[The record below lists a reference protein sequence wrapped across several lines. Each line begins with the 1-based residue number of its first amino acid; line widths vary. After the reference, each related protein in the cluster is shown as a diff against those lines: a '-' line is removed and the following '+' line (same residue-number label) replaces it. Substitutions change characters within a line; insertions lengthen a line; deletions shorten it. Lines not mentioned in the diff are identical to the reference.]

1 MVHTRAKIAGT
12 ILFDQES
19 HREKRQ
25 TETER
30 GIEILDS
37 EVHDTSEREDE
48 RYILGKQSIS
58 GDNIQETFITC

>member
-1 MVHTRAKIAGT
+1 VT

-25 TETER
+25 RETER
-30 GIEILDS
+30 RIEIIYL
-37 EVHDTSEREDE
+37 EAHETSEREDE
-48 RYILGKQSIS
+48 RYILGEQSIS